1 MRRRTK
7 KGSLALSWPLHCVL
21 AHGLAP
27 YSAHNWPCRPFN
39 SRSGSHTLPHGACF
53 EKPSGVGRGR
63 EGGCDLEATHTPT
76 RLLPLPPLPAG
87 PHAQILLLR
96 DPWPM
101 APPLCLSPHLEDGDI
116 RALYRAGLPETS
128 RLGVGSSCTRFLP
141 PHALG
146 HPTLTQPLG
155 LGSRI
160 EKERSGWSSWREATG
175 GEGRS

>member
-1 MRRRTK
+1 M
-7 KGSLALSWPLHCVL
+7 SLPTALPLIAPTTGRAPRL
-21 AHGLAP
+21 IHGPA
-27 YSAHNWPCRPFN
+27 
-39 SRSGSHTLPHGACF
+39 
-53 EKPSGVGRGR
+53 
-63 EGGCDLEATHTPT
+63 HTPSPMGSALRNLAGWAEARKAGVIWRQLT
-76 RLLPLPPLPAG
+76 PPPGCCQSGLPPPALTSR
-87 PHAQILLLR
+87 PHPQILLLR

-116 RALYRAGLPETS
+116 HALYRAGLPETS

-146 HPTLTQPLG
+146 HPALTQPLG

-160 EKERSGWSSWREATG
+160 QTERSGWGFWREATG